1 MRGQRGVSSV
11 VATVLLIAVVLVIAV
26 AAGNFALQFADST
39 QEPAPQVHASM
50 TPIEASNG
58 YLNVTK
64 NGGDELRVSELEI
77 QIRNVS
83 GGGTVRLVNLPATG
97 GSLNGTTLEGDSGM
111 VTNASGVIVSPDG
124 NVEWTAGDEI
134 GVELPNVDAGDRL
147 VVRIIHPETDSIVW
161 EATVTV
167 S

>member
-11 VATVLLIAVVLVIAV
+11 VATVLLIAVVLVVAV
-26 AAGNFALQFADST
+26 AAANFALSFADST

-50 TPIEASNG
+50 DPIEAGDG
-58 YLNVTK
+58 YLNITK
-64 NGGDELRVSELEI
+64 NGGDELRMSELEI
-77 QIRNVS
+77 QIRNAS
-83 GGGTVRLVNLPATG
+83 GGGTVRLVDLPASG
-97 GSLNGTTLEGDSGM
+97 PLQPSNFEGDAGM
-111 VTNASGVIVSPDG
+111 VDNGSGVIVNSPA

-134 GVELPNVDAGDRL
+134 GVQLPNAKSGDRI

-161 EATVTV
+161 EDTVTV